1 MNMKD
6 LIRKILKEEISLE
19 SGVSYFDNEAYQL
32 LLNNVKVSEN
42 SLGKF
47 FDNQTYKSIEI
58 KFPDGY
64 VENVNVTFRNKRYV
78 LNNLMDLIYDVFP
91 DIDQRKAVK
100 TIRVFMNDIIY
111 I

>member
-1 MNMKD
+1 MKD
-6 LIRKILKEEISLE
+6 LIRKVLKEEISLE
-19 SGVSYFDNEAYQL
+19 SGVSYFDNEVYQL

-78 LNNLMDLIYDVFP
+78 LNNLMDLVYDVFP
-91 DIDQRKAVK
+91 DIDQRTAVK